1 MLADTLTA
9 LGIYG
14 VIASLFGLTAW
25 LLWDGGQ

>member
-14 VIASLFGLTAW
+14 FVAALLGLSAW
-25 LLWDGGQ
+25 LLWYGQ

>member
-14 VIASLFGLTAW
+14 IIAALAGLSAY
-25 LLWDGGQ
+25 LLWFS